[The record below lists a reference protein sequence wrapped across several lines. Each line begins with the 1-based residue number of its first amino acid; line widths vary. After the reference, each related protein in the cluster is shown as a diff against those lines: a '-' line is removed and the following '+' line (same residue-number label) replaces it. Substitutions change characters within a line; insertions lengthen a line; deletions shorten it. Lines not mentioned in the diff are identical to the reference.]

1 MALMY
6 CRECGKQVSSE
17 AYACPHCGAPHPTGM
32 ALVVPPPPPYIQ
44 PAPSSFSPGAAAVL
58 SFFLPGLG
66 QICKGQVGPGIGW
79 MFATI
84 IGYFMF
90 IIPGLILHI
99 CCVVNAGKSTPS
111 WGRY

>member
-32 ALVVPPPPPYIQ
+32 ALAAPQPVYVRPPPP
-44 PAPSSFSPGAAAVL
+44 ATFSPGAAAVL

-66 QICKGQVGPGIGW
+66 QICKGEVGPGIGW
-79 MFATI
+79 MFATL
-84 IGYFMF
+84 IGYCMF
-90 IIPGLILHI
+90 IVPGLILHI
-99 CCVVNAGKSTPS
+99 CCVVNAGKSTA
-111 WGRY
+111 WRKY